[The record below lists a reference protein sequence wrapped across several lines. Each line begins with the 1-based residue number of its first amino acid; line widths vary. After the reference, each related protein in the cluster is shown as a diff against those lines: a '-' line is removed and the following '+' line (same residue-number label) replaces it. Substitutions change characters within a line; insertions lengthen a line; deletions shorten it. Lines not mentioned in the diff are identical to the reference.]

1 MFDVICN
8 NINGVKDLTIGRK
21 YTVIKEVS
29 TIHRSNR
36 ERKIYFVINDS
47 NLEQKYTS
55 KRFVTLLEF
64 RNIRISKLLEK

>member
-21 YTVIKEVS
+21 YTVISEYS
-29 TIHRSNR
+29 GIHRTNR
-36 ERKIYFVINDS
+36 ERKIYFVINDN

-55 KRFVTLLEF
+55 KRFVTLSEF
-64 RNIRISKLLEK
+64 RDIRISKLIEK